1 MLHVCRDDLRRVVVV
16 CVGVFVEVP
25 TDVMLC
31 NSVRMEGGGAHG
43 HTGRLGQEH
52 MSW

>member
-1 MLHVCRDDLRRVVVV
+1 M

-31 NSVRMEGGGAHG
+31 SSVRMEGGGAHG
-43 HTGRLGQEH
+43 HTHVQVG
-52 MSW
+52 